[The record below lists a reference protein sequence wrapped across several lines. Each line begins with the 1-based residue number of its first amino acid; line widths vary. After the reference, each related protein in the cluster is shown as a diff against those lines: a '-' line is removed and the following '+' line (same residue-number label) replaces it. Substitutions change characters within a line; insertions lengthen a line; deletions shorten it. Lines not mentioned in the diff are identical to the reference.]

1 MNTALDMAAL
11 EIASEAGGRVAE
23 LQKKYAGLDGLALL
37 RPIIHDEFPG
47 RVAVSSS
54 FGAEAAVMLDLVA
67 QVDPATP
74 VIFLDTGKLFGETIR
89 YRQTV
94 TALLGLKDVRIV
106 RPDEAKVQQ
115 RDADGILWMQN
126 HDACCALRKVEP
138 FARALDGFDAWITGR
153 KRFHGGQ
160 RGALPTIEAEDGRIK
175 INPLASWSR
184 ERILAHFIERHL
196 PAHPLVADGYLSIG
210 CMPCTERVKPGQGL
224 RDGRWAATDKDECGI
239 HLPMGGG
246 LGL

>member
-1 MNTALDMAAL
+1 MNTALDMATL
-11 EIASEAGGRVAE
+11 ESASEVEARVAA
-23 LQKKYAGLDGLALL
+23 LLRKYNGLDGLDLL

-47 RVAVSSS
+47 RIAVSSS

-67 QVDPATP
+67 QADPATP

-106 RPDEAKVQQ
+106 RPDEAEVQA
-115 RDADGILWMQN
+115 RDPDGILWMQN

-160 RGALPTIEAEDGRIK
+160 RGTLPTIEAEDGRIK
-175 INPLASWSR
+175 INPLAAWSR
-184 ERILAHFIERHL
+184 ERILAHFVERHL
-196 PAHPLVADGYLSIG
+196 PAHPLVVDGYLSIG
-210 CMPCTERVKPGQGL
+210 CMPCTDRVKPGQGV
-224 RDGRWAATDKDECGI
+224 RDGRWAGTDKDECGI

>member
-1 MNTALDMAAL
+1 VNTALDMTALDRLSQAESRAADL
-11 EIASEAGGRVAE
+11 A
-23 LQKKYAGLDGLALL
+23 KKYEGRDGLDLL
-37 RPIIHDEFPG
+37 GPIIRDELPG
-47 RVAVSSS
+47 RIAVSSS

-94 TALLGLKDVRIV
+94 TALLGLKDVRVV
-106 RPDEAKVQQ
+106 RPEEAEVQK
-115 RDADGILWMQN
+115 RDPDGNLWMQN

-138 FARALDGFDAWITGR
+138 FARALKGFDAWITGR

-160 RGALPTIEAEDGRIK
+160 RGGLPTIEAEDGRLK
-175 INPLASWSR
+175 INPLATWSR
-184 ERILAHFIERHL
+184 ERILTHFVERHL
-196 PAHPLVADGYLSIG
+196 PPHPLVADGYLSIG
-210 CMPCTERVKPGQGL
+210 CMPCTDRVKPDQGV
-224 RDGRWAATDKDECGI
+224 RDGRWAGTDKDECGI
-239 HLPMGGG
+239 HLPMSGG

>member
-1 MNTALDMAAL
+1 MDDVMND
-11 EIASEAGGRVAE
+11 RVAWAASRAAE
-23 LQKKYAGLDGLALL
+23 LTRRYAGVDGIELL
-37 RPIIHDEFPG
+37 RPMIADEFRG
-47 RVAVSSS
+47 RIVVSSS

-67 QVDPATP
+67 QTDPATP
-74 VIFLDTGKLFGETIR
+74 VIFVDTGKLFGETLR

-106 RPDEAKVQQ
+106 RPDDAEVGR
-115 RDADGILWMQN
+115 RDPDGILWMRN

-138 FARALDGFDAWITGR
+138 FAKAIEAFDAWVTGR
-153 KRFHGGQ
+153 KRFHGRA
-160 RGALPTIEAEDGRIK
+160 RGEVPAFEADGGRVK
-175 INPLASWSR
+175 INPLATWPR
-184 ERILAHFIERHL
+184 ERVLAHFVARKL

-210 CMPCTERVKPGQGL
+210 CMPCTERVAPGQGV
-224 RDGRWAATDKDECGI
+224 RDGRWAGTDKDECGI

>member
-1 MNTALDMAAL
+1 MNVAVM
-11 EIASEAGGRVAE
+11 ERVSWAESRAAE
-23 LQKKYAGLDGLALL
+23 LLARYDGLDGLGLL
-37 RPIIHDEFPG
+37 RPIIADEFPG
-47 RVAVSSS
+47 RIAVSSS

-67 QVDPATP
+67 QADPSTP

-106 RPDEAKVQQ
+106 RPAEAEVHK
-115 RDADGILWMQN
+115 RDPDGILWMQN

-138 FARALDGFDAWITGR
+138 FALALEGFNAWITGR

-160 RGALPTIEAEDGRIK
+160 RGALPTIEAEDGRVK
-175 INPLASWSR
+175 INPLATWSR
-184 ERILAHFIERHL
+184 ERILAHFAERHL
-196 PAHPLVADGYLSIG
+196 PPHPLVADGYLSIG
-210 CMPCTERVKPGQGL
+210 CMPCTERVKPGQGV
-224 RDGRWAATDKDECGI
+224 RDGRWAGTDKDECGI